1 MRVRLVL
8 PMRFAAEKRAL
19 AFIRDN
25 GLFGIGAQVSQVCL
39 TPASYRVV
47 IVTQSPGKAE
57 AVARHVGENML
68 QGVTW
73 EREETPQ

>member
-25 GLFGIGAQVSQVCL
+25 GLFGIGAQTALLSEH
-39 TPASYRVV
+39 PASYRVV
-47 IVTQSPGKAE
+47 IVTQSASKAE
-57 AVARHVGENML
+57 AVARHVGLSML
-68 QGVTW
+68 PGVTW
-73 EREETPQ
+73 DREEMPQ